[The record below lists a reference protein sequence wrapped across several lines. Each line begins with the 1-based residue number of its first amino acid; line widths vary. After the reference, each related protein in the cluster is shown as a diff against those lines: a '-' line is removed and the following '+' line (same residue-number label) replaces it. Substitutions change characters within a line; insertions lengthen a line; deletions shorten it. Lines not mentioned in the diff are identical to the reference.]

1 MRWRSC
7 WERSKDGG
15 ASGWTPIIRRRT
27 RRKRALPTGLR
38 SPNEALVKKSILV
51 VAHDEM
57 LRNTRS
63 AMLLRAGY
71 SVAVASNGDDAMVL
85 MATNPYDL
93 VVVGRNSIGTQK
105 GLDERL
111 REVYPKQLIVKIAQ
125 SGEMGSEF
133 VSKVTNSEPKKV
145 LAAVK
150 EVFRESAGA

>member
-1 MRWRSC
+1 
-7 WERSKDGG
+7 
-15 ASGWTPIIRRRT
+15 
-27 RRKRALPTGLR
+27 
-38 SPNEALVKKSILV
+38 VKKSILV

-85 MATNPYDL
+85 MATNLYDL